1 MADTDKYKIVKSEF
15 VFTNEGRHLL
25 ISQEGGI
32 KFAILGYMFIQGLP
46 FISDDEEF
54 VVNKK
59 TFKGFSGYVHYIDSI
74 AKDKKLSIMDV
85 LQDKTLLKDN
95 ISFVLKN
102 VSYKIKSPNSVAP
115 INEEQYTE
123 ALENYSE
130 NLFGMYYVPTNEF
143 MLKKQEDGSTVP
155 YGLYR
160 FNFDRT
166 YLSCNITKDLA
177 FSHIALIGKQ
187 YAETDDATFNVNEV
201 QKASIVAFAQFDG
214 KVEKSTGIYD
224 GGVQILANQNKYV
237 SFQTQLRFTVRE
249 DKDEEDISPKQINE
263 GKWSFD
269 IPSAVS
275 GTAQKLYLINNG
287 LKTIRGGVAI
297 GYDKPVLDELQLDQ
311 DGSIAI
317 DKSIVAADCI
327 DADDAENQFNAA
339 ALFHGI
345 NKYPEDGGK
354 YIPQYLLT
362 TVKATSSLKEDIEAY
377 CAGMQLNGIGVSP
390 YSLLGKDASPESPTF
405 ILGHLPENDL
415 VAVDIFGRDN
425 FKNQYTKD
433 RYIFSFDNSATQP
446 NYGEPNVLFKS
457 HGNSF
462 IEGASMNNNM
472 YINSNRNRASYGVAN
487 NTLINSDENLL
498 TNGLHNAFILN
509 SKRNNLSAVDALTM
523 INGYANHISDAASD
537 NTLICA
543 YTNSAFGNAKQNI
556 LFNARDNALSGNTMQ
571 NMLIRANENVI
582 DQNCSENF
590 LVNTNQA
597 KVTWDSRYNVFNFA
611 NNISARAANRDLIDS
626 STYIWM
632 QATSN
637 NRVYNAFK
645 FSGYSAQNNVA
656 IGARFFGLYPNGST
670 QISGVERP
678 LASDN
683 QSNNNYIMNAS
694 YTTLFGCSD
703 NMIIDTYGLRS
714 NDSVLDPG
722 PVRVKGSSII
732 GSDGS
737 KLYNARE
744 VRLLNSIYSKVD
756 GHSDY
761 SDEELGLNGT
771 SWIISERNTGILDS
785 VLAGEYSGGS
795 GLSGTSFREGAE
807 SISTHGRPA
816 DMLRLRTQFIN
827 TYGSELNLSEYIPS
841 EHYTAGV
848 TYSPYQAFKNQ
859 NKSVMEDSIKP
870 QNSVILGGHHNKLIG
885 GENVTFIGA
894 EYSKAS
900 GKAHQVIMGK
910 YNRDC
915 AADLIYGC
923 GHFDGDSYIQ
933 NEKEYSVSE
942 LKTIE
947 TMKGT
952 IQNVRASSKLENALE
967 FYAHQGKM
975 ILRNCDDGYD
985 RNNGA
990 RSNAYGMSVTLDPT
1004 GIQFRD
1010 GNDKIIGEMYADDLK
1025 KDSETIIYV
1034 DFQDPVDDTT
1044 DGYFYVSDYD
1054 TSSDALKK
1062 YWASMTPKQR
1072 FDSLF
1077 NVGPTVLVRGTGK
1090 GTTEE
1095 HVFSHSTVG
1104 PGHKDPLFNNTKELT
1119 DISNA
1124 LYDNQNSRKIK
1135 IIFSDFGIF
1144 KYNNHNNNNTVA
1156 CYVELYFKGYPY
1168 YTEPNKACRYMGKAP
1183 CELKIYYMTKSGRV
1197 QSAQDYMKILVANN
1211 EIYEQSTRR
1220 CTDVIQYNG
1229 DSESINHKVTQIKIS
1244 QNETVTFEAF
1254 ANDKYVNGFYVT
1266 SNAQGNPMG

>member
-1 MADTDKYKIVKSEF
+1 MADTDKYDIVKSQF
-15 VFTNEGRHLL
+15 KFTKEGRHLL

-32 KFAILGYMFIQGLP
+32 KFAILGYMFIQGLDASKDLET
-46 FISDDEEF
+46 IIGELEQKAGDDYSLME
-54 VVNKK
+54 
-59 TFKGFSGYVHYIDSI
+59 
-74 AKDKKLSIMDV
+74 V
-85 LQDKTLLKDN
+85 LQDKQKSGN
-95 ISFVLKN
+95 ITFIMKN
-102 VSYKIKSPNSVAP
+102 VSYKIAGKNTLEP
-115 INEEQYTE
+115 INKTQYE
-123 ALENYSE
+123 NALENYSE
-130 NLFGMYYVPTNEF
+130 NLFGIYYVPTNEF
-143 MLKKQEDGSTVP
+143 MLKKVKETDGTIKEVP

-166 YLSCNITKDLA
+166 YLSCKITQDLC

-201 QKASIVAFAQFDG
+201 QDASIVAFARFDG
-214 KVEKSTGIYD
+214 KIERDTGIYE
-224 GGVQILANQNKYV
+224 GGVELLADQNKYV

-249 DKDEEDISPKQINE
+249 EDEDISPEKIGDDWN
-263 GKWSFD
+263 FD

-405 ILGHLPENDL
+405 ILGHLPENDF

-433 RYIFSFDNSATQP
+433 RYLFSFDNSATQP

-462 IEGASMNNNM
+462 VEGASMNNNLFVG
-472 YINSNRNRASYGVAN
+472 SNRNRASYGIAN
-487 NTLINSDENLL
+487 NTLIDSDENLL

-509 SKRNNLSAVDALTM
+509 SHRNNLSAVDALTM
-523 INGYANHISDAASD
+523 INGYSNHIGDNASE

-611 NNISARAANRDLIDS
+611 NNISARAAYRDLMDS
-626 STYIWM
+626 STYVWM

-694 YTTLFGCSD
+694 YATLFGCSD

-714 NDSVLDPG
+714 NDSVVDPG

-744 VRLLNSIYSKVD
+744 VRLLNSIYTKVD

-771 SWIISERNTGILDS
+771 SWAISEHNTGILDS

-827 TYGSELNLSEYIPS
+827 TYGSELNLSEYVPS

-910 YNRDC
+910 YNRDV
-915 AADLIYGC
+915 AADLIFGC

-952 IQNVRASSKLENALE
+952 IQNVRASSKLDNALE

-990 RSNAYGMSVTLDPT
+990 RSNAYGMSVTIDPT
-1004 GIQFRD
+1004 GFQFRD
-1010 GNDKIIGEMYADDLK
+1010 GNDQIIGEMYAGDLK
-1025 KDSETIIYV
+1025 KDSSTIVYV
-1034 DFQDPVDDTT
+1034 KFQDPVSLTEP
-1044 DGYFYVSDYD
+1044 GYFYVNDWE
-1054 TSSDALKK
+1054 TSSEALNKR
-1062 YWASMTPKQR
+1062 WNNMTPKQR
-1072 FDSLF
+1072 FDDMFVTGSQKDTSETRYNKYMLPTNGSSWCTKKELEEVNEAFFSNQNSTKLKIIFDAFGKINTSDTEVYSEVYLYCKLYPGYTAAGKATRFMGKEPCELEFSLF
-1077 NVGPTVLVRGTGK
+1077 NLESTIPANVQGSRLFIRWNYTRMFDFGTLK
-1090 GTTEE
+1090 VNDYEPHFE
-1095 HVFSHSTVG
+1095 
-1104 PGHKDPLFNNTKELT
+1104 NTMYGNMCFL
-1119 DISNA
+1119 SN
-1124 LYDNQNSRKIK
+1124 YVEPNEFVKIK
-1135 IIFSDFGIF
+1135 SIATNKIIRSWIRQKD
-1144 KYNNHNNNNTVA
+1144 
-1156 CYVELYFKGYPY
+1156 
-1168 YTEPNKACRYMGKAP
+1168 
-1183 CELKIYYMTKSGRV
+1183 
-1197 QSAQDYMKILVANN
+1197 
-1211 EIYEQSTRR
+1211 
-1220 CTDVIQYNG
+1220 
-1229 DSESINHKVTQIKIS
+1229 
-1244 QNETVTFEAF
+1244 
-1254 ANDKYVNGFYVT
+1254 ND
-1266 SNAQGNPMG
+1266 

>member
-1 MADTDKYKIVKSEF
+1 MADTDKYKIVKSKF

-32 KFAILGYMFIQGLP
+32 KFAILGYMFVQGMP
-46 FISDDEEF
+46 ASDDFGEY
-54 VVNKK
+54 VKK
-59 TFKGFSGYVHYIDSI
+59 IDKI
-74 AKDKKLSIMDV
+74 AKEKKMSIMDV
-85 LQDKTLLKDN
+85 LQDKTLLEEN

-102 VSYKIKSPNSVAP
+102 VSYKIQTPNSVKP
-115 INEEQYTE
+115 INSDQYEE

-143 MLKKQEDGSTVP
+143 MLKKTADGDTIP

-214 KVEKSTGIYD
+214 KVAEDTGIYD
-224 GGVQILANQNKYV
+224 GGVQILKDQNKYV

-249 DKDEEDISPKQINE
+249 EDQGEEDISPEQMKD
-263 GKWSFD
+263 GTWTFD

-405 ILGHLPENDL
+405 ILGHLPENDF

-433 RYIFSFDNSATQP
+433 RYLFSFDNSATQP
-446 NYGEPNVLFKS
+446 GYGEPNVLFKS

-462 IEGASMNNNM
+462 VEGASMNNNVF
-472 YINSNRNRASYGVAN
+472 IDSNRNRASYGIAN
-487 NTLINSDENLL
+487 NTLISSDENQL

-523 INGYANHISDAASD
+523 INGFSNHIGDNASD

-597 KVTWDSRYNVFNFA
+597 KVTWDSRYNVMNFA
-611 NNISARAANRDLIDS
+611 NNISARAAYRDLMDS
-626 STYIWM
+626 STYVWM

-694 YTTLFGCSD
+694 YATLFGCS
-703 NMIIDTYGLRS
+703 
-714 NDSVLDPG
+714 V
-722 PVRVKGSSII
+722 
-732 GSDGS
+732 
-737 KLYNARE
+737 E
-744 VRLLNSIYSKVD
+744 
-756 GHSDY
+756 
-761 SDEELGLNGT
+761 
-771 SWIISERNTGILDS
+771 W
-785 VLAGEYSGGS
+785 
-795 GLSGTSFREGAE
+795 
-807 SISTHGRPA
+807 
-816 DMLRLRTQFIN
+816 
-827 TYGSELNLSEYIPS
+827 
-841 EHYTAGV
+841 
-848 TYSPYQAFKNQ
+848 
-859 NKSVMEDSIKP
+859 
-870 QNSVILGGHHNKLIG
+870 
-885 GENVTFIGA
+885 
-894 EYSKAS
+894 
-900 GKAHQVIMGK
+900 
-910 YNRDC
+910 
-915 AADLIYGC
+915 
-923 GHFDGDSYIQ
+923 
-933 NEKEYSVSE
+933 
-942 LKTIE
+942 
-947 TMKGT
+947 
-952 IQNVRASSKLENALE
+952 
-967 FYAHQGKM
+967 
-975 ILRNCDDGYD
+975 
-985 RNNGA
+985 
-990 RSNAYGMSVTLDPT
+990 
-1004 GIQFRD
+1004 
-1010 GNDKIIGEMYADDLK
+1010 
-1025 KDSETIIYV
+1025 
-1034 DFQDPVDDTT
+1034 
-1044 DGYFYVSDYD
+1044 
-1054 TSSDALKK
+1054 
-1062 YWASMTPKQR
+1062 
-1072 FDSLF
+1072 LF
-1077 NVGPTVLVRGTGK
+1077 
-1090 GTTEE
+1090 
-1095 HVFSHSTVG
+1095 
-1104 PGHKDPLFNNTKELT
+1104 
-1119 DISNA
+1119 
-1124 LYDNQNSRKIK
+1124 
-1135 IIFSDFGIF
+1135 
-1144 KYNNHNNNNTVA
+1144 
-1156 CYVELYFKGYPY
+1156 
-1168 YTEPNKACRYMGKAP
+1168 
-1183 CELKIYYMTKSGRV
+1183 LKI
-1197 QSAQDYMKILVANN
+1197 
-1211 EIYEQSTRR
+1211 
-1220 CTDVIQYNG
+1220 
-1229 DSESINHKVTQIKIS
+1229 
-1244 QNETVTFEAF
+1244 
-1254 ANDKYVNGFYVT
+1254 
-1266 SNAQGNPMG
+1266 

>member
-1 MADTDKYKIVKSEF
+1 MADTDKYDIVKSQF
-15 VFTNEGRHLL
+15 KFTKEGRHLL

-32 KFAILGYMFIQGLP
+32 KFAILGYMFVQGLDA
-46 FISDDEEF
+46 SKDLDDIIKSLEDAAGDDMSLME
-54 VVNKK
+54 
-59 TFKGFSGYVHYIDSI
+59 
-74 AKDKKLSIMDV
+74 V
-85 LQDKTLLKDN
+85 LQDKQKSGN
-95 ISFVLKN
+95 ITFIMKN
-102 VSYKIKSPNSVAP
+102 VSYKIAGKNTLEP
-115 INEEQYTE
+115 INKTQYAD

-130 NLFGMYYVPTNEF
+130 NLFGIYYVPTNEF
-143 MLKKQEDGSTVP
+143 MLKKLEDGTEVP

-166 YLSCNITKDLA
+166 YLSCKITQDLC

-201 QKASIVAFAQFDG
+201 QDASIVAFARFDG
-214 KVEKSTGIYD
+214 KIERDSGIYE
-224 GGVQILANQNKYV
+224 GGVELLADQNKYV

-249 DKDEEDISPKQINE
+249 EGEDISPEKIGDEWN
-263 GKWSFD
+263 FD

-405 ILGHLPENDL
+405 ILGHLPENDF

-433 RYIFSFDNSATQP
+433 RYLFSFDNSATQP

-457 HGNSF
+457 HGNAF
-462 IEGASMNNNM
+462 VEGASMNNNM
-472 YINSNRNRASYGVAN
+472 FIDSNRNRASYGVAN
-487 NTLINSDENLL
+487 NTLISSDENLL

-523 INGYANHISDAASD
+523 INGFSNHIGDNASD

-556 LFNARDNALSGNTMQ
+556 LFNARDNSLSGNTMQ
-571 NMLIRANENVI
+571 NMLIRANENII

-597 KVTWDSRYNVFNFA
+597 NVTWDSRYNVFNFA
-611 NNISARAANRDLIDS
+611 NNISARAAYRDLMDS
-626 STYIWM
+626 STYVWM

-694 YTTLFGCSD
+694 YATLFGCSD
-703 NMIIDTYGLRS
+703 NMIIDTYGLRA
-714 NDSVLDPG
+714 NDSVVDPG

-744 VRLLNSIYSKVD
+744 VRLLNSIYTKVD

-771 SWIISERNTGILDS
+771 SWAISEHNTGILDS

-827 TYGSELNLSEYIPS
+827 TYGSELNLSEYVPS

-952 IQNVRASSKLENALE
+952 IQNVRASSKLDNALE

-990 RSNAYGMSVTLDPT
+990 RSNSYGMSVTLDPT

-1010 GNDKIIGEMYADDLK
+1010 GNDQIIGEMYANDLK
-1025 KDSETIIYV
+1025 KDSTTIIYV
-1034 DFQDPVDDTT
+1034 NYQSPTANE
-1044 DGYFYVSDYD
+1044 DGYFYIQDWE
-1054 TSSDALKK
+1054 TSSEDLNKRWNNMNAKDRFLDLFTIGPQKKWMGSNDKETEVRYFNTWSGNPQAPDADKM
-1062 YWASMTPKQR
+1062 YT
-1072 FDSLF
+1072 
-1077 NVGPTVLVRGTGK
+1077 NI
-1090 GTTEE
+1090 
-1095 HVFSHSTVG
+1095 
-1104 PGHKDPLFNNTKELT
+1104 KEIE

-1124 LYDNQNSRKIK
+1124 LYNNQNSKHVK
-1135 IIFSDFGIF
+1135 IIFTPFNKLDHSHSAS
-1144 KYNNHNNNNTVA
+1144 NLS
-1156 CYVELYFKGYPY
+1156 VELYLKAYPY
-1168 YTEPNKACRYMGKAP
+1168 FSKAGNACRYMGKDVCSVEFFTGGSVGNRTTVP
-1183 CELKIYYMTKSGRV
+1183 DNSITIYASNYNLF
-1197 QSAQDYMKILVANN
+1197 DDNL
-1211 EIYEQSTRR
+1211 R
-1220 CTDVIQYNG
+1220 CTSVVEVRSTAGGWDQYLTTATLYKN
-1229 DSESINHKVTQIKIS
+1229 SHLTLNSISTNK
-1244 QNETVTFEAF
+1244 F
-1254 ANDKYVNGFYVT
+1254 VNGLIIGSIHSEAYVPR
-1266 SNAQGNPMG
+1266 S

>member
-1 MADTDKYKIVKSEF
+1 MADTDKYDIVKSQF
-15 VFTNEGRHLL
+15 KFTKEGRHLL

-32 KFAILGYMFIQGLP
+32 KFAILGYMFIQGLDASEDLESI
-46 FISDDEEF
+46 ISKLEEKAGDDYSLME
-54 VVNKK
+54 
-59 TFKGFSGYVHYIDSI
+59 
-74 AKDKKLSIMDV
+74 V
-85 LQDKTLLKDN
+85 LQDKQKAGN
-95 ISFVLKN
+95 ITFIMKN
-102 VSYKIKSPNSVAP
+102 VSYKIAGKNTLEP
-115 INEEQYTE
+115 INKTQYE
-123 ALENYSE
+123 NALENYSE
-130 NLFGMYYVPTNEF
+130 NLFGIYYVPTNEF
-143 MLKKQEDGSTVP
+143 MLKKVKETDGTIKEVP

-166 YLSCNITKDLA
+166 YLSCKITQDLC

-201 QKASIVAFAQFDG
+201 QDASIVAFARFDG
-214 KVEKSTGIYD
+214 KIERDTGIYD
-224 GGVQILANQNKYV
+224 GGVELLADQNKYV

-249 DKDEEDISPKQINE
+249 EDEDISPEKIGDDWN
-263 GKWSFD
+263 FD

-405 ILGHLPENDL
+405 ILGHLPENDF

-433 RYIFSFDNSATQP
+433 RYLFSFDNSATQP
-446 NYGEPNVLFKS
+446 GYGEPNVLFKS

-462 IEGASMNNNM
+462 VEGASMNNNVF
-472 YINSNRNRASYGVAN
+472 IDSNRNRASYGIAN

-523 INGYANHISDAASD
+523 INGFSNHIGDNASD

-590 LVNTNQA
+590 LVNTHQA
-597 KVTWDSRYNVFNFA
+597 KVTWDSRYNVMNFA
-611 NNISARAANRDLIDS
+611 SNISARAAYRDLMDS
-626 STYIWM
+626 STYVWM

-694 YTTLFGCSD
+694 YATLFGCSD

-714 NDSVLDPG
+714 NDSVVDPG
-722 PVRVKGSSII
+722 PVRVKGSSIV

-744 VRLLNSIYSKVD
+744 VRLLNSIYTKVD

-771 SWIISERNTGILDS
+771 SWAISEHNTGILDS

-816 DMLRLRTQFIN
+816 DMLKLRTQFIN
-827 TYGSELNLSEYIPS
+827 TYGSELNLSEYVPS

-910 YNRDC
+910 YNRDV
-915 AADLIYGC
+915 AADLIFGC

-952 IQNVRASSKLENALE
+952 IQNVRAASKLDNALE

-990 RSNAYGMSVTLDPT
+990 RSNAYGMSLTMDPT
-1004 GIQFRD
+1004 GFQFRD
-1010 GNDKIIGEMYADDLK
+1010 SNDKIIGELYADDLK
-1025 KDSETIIYV
+1025 KDSSTIVYV
-1034 DFQDPVDDTT
+1034 KFQAPVSLTEP
-1044 DGYFYVSDYD
+1044 GYFYISDWET
-1054 TSSDALKK
+1054 TSENLNKR
-1062 YWASMTPKQR
+1062 WNNMTPKQR
-1072 FDSLF
+1072 FDDIFVTGTQKNTSDKYNMYIL
-1077 NVGPTVLVRGTGK
+1077 PTNGSSWCTKKQL
-1090 GTTEE
+1090 EE
-1095 HVFSHSTVG
+1095 VNEAFYS
-1104 PGHKDPLFNNTKELT
+1104 
-1119 DISNA
+1119 
-1124 LYDNQNSRKIK
+1124 NQNSTKVK
-1135 IIFSDFGIF
+1135 IIFDAFGKINVSDTET
-1144 KYNNHNNNNTVA
+1144 YSEV
-1156 CYVELYFKGYPY
+1156 YLYCKLYPGY
-1168 YTEPNKACRYMGKAP
+1168 TAAGKATRYMGKEP
-1183 CELKIYYMTKSGRV
+1183 CELEFSLYSENGTIPQAVQGSRLFIRWNYTNMFDFGTLKVNDYEPHFETGMYSNLCFLSNYVEPNEFVKIKSI
-1197 QSAQDYMKILVANN
+1197 ATNKI
-1211 EIYEQSTRR
+1211 IRPWIRQK
-1220 CTDVIQYNG
+1220 D
-1229 DSESINHKVTQIKIS
+1229 D
-1244 QNETVTFEAF
+1244 
-1254 ANDKYVNGFYVT
+1254 D
-1266 SNAQGNPMG
+1266 

>member
-1 MADTDKYKIVKSEF
+1 MADTDKYDIVKSQF
-15 VFTNEGRHLL
+15 KFTKEGRHLL

-32 KFAILGYMFIQGLP
+32 KFAILGYMFVQGLDASEDLEK
-46 FISDDEEF
+46 IIYDLEQKAGDDYSLME
-54 VVNKK
+54 
-59 TFKGFSGYVHYIDSI
+59 
-74 AKDKKLSIMDV
+74 V
-85 LQDKTLLKDN
+85 LQDKQKSGN
-95 ISFVLKN
+95 ITFIMKN
-102 VSYKIKSPNSVAP
+102 VSYKIAGKNTLEP
-115 INEEQYTE
+115 INKTQYE
-123 ALENYSE
+123 DALENYSE
-130 NLFGMYYVPTNEF
+130 NLFGIYYVPTNEF
-143 MLKKQEDGSTVP
+143 MLKKVKETDGTIKEVP

-166 YLSCNITKDLA
+166 YLSCKITQDLC

-201 QKASIVAFAQFDG
+201 QDASIVAFARFDG
-214 KVEKSTGIYD
+214 QIERDTGIYE
-224 GGVQILANQNKYV
+224 GGVELLADQNKYV

-249 DKDEEDISPKQINE
+249 DDEDISPEKINDE
-263 GKWSFD
+263 WNFD

-405 ILGHLPENDL
+405 ILGHLPENDF

-433 RYIFSFDNSATQP
+433 RFLFSFDNSATQP

-462 IEGASMNNNM
+462 VEGASMNNNLFVG
-472 YINSNRNRASYGVAN
+472 SNRNRASYGIAN
-487 NTLINSDENLL
+487 NTLIDSDENLL

-509 SKRNNLSAVDALTM
+509 SHRNNLSAVDALTM
-523 INGYANHISDAASD
+523 INGYSNHIGDNASE

-571 NMLIRANENVI
+571 NMLIRANENII

-597 KVTWDSRYNVFNFA
+597 NVTWDSRYNVMNFA
-611 NNISARAANRDLIDS
+611 NNISARAAYRDLMDS
-626 STYIWM
+626 STYVWM

-637 NRVYNAFK
+637 NRLYNAFK

-694 YTTLFGCSD
+694 YATLFGCSD
-703 NMIIDTYGLRS
+703 NMIIDTYGLRA
-714 NDSVLDPG
+714 NDSVVDPG
-722 PVRVKGSSII
+722 PVRVKGSSIV

-737 KLYNARE
+737 KLFNARE

-761 SDEELGLNGT
+761 SDAELGLNGT
-771 SWIISERNTGILDS
+771 SWAISEHNTGILDS

-816 DMLRLRTQFIN
+816 DMLKLRTQFIN

-910 YNRDC
+910 YNRDV
-915 AADLIYGC
+915 AADLIFGC

-952 IQNVRASSKLENALE
+952 IQNVRAASKLDNALE

-990 RSNAYGMSVTLDPT
+990 RSNAYGMSVTIDPT
-1004 GIQFRD
+1004 GFQFRD
-1010 GNDKIIGEMYADDLK
+1010 GNDQIIGEMYADDLK
-1025 KDSETIIYV
+1025 KESETIIYV
-1034 DFQDPVDDTT
+1034 DFQDPVNAAT

-1054 TSSDALKK
+1054 TSSEALKK
-1062 YWASMTPKQR
+1062 YWNSMTPKQR

-1077 NVGPTVLVRGTGK
+1077 NVGPTVAVTGS
-1090 GTTEE
+1090 GAGATEE
-1095 HVFSHSTVG
+1095 HRFDHSTVQY
-1104 PGHKDPLFNNTKELT
+1104 GHRDPLFSNTQELT

-1135 IIFSDFGIF
+1135 VIFGDFGKF
-1144 KYNNHNNNNTVA
+1144 KYNNTVAA

-1168 YTEPNKACRYMGKAP
+1168 YTAPNKACRYMGKAP
-1183 CELKIYYMTKSGRV
+1183 CELKIYYMTKSGRA
-1197 QSAQDYMKILVANN
+1197 QSAQDYIKILVANN

-1229 DSESINHKVTQIKIS
+1229 DSESRNRQVTQINIS
-1244 QNETVTFEAF
+1244 QNETVIFEAF

-1266 SNAQGNPMG
+1266 SNAQGNPMD

>member
-1 MADTDKYKIVKSEF
+1 MADTDKYKIVKSKF

-32 KFAILGYMFIQGLP
+32 KFAILGYMFVQGMP
-46 FISDDEEF
+46 ASDDFGEY
-54 VVNKK
+54 VKK
-59 TFKGFSGYVHYIDSI
+59 IDKI
-74 AKDKKLSIMDV
+74 AKEKKMSIMDV
-85 LQDKTLLKDN
+85 LQDKTLLEEN

-102 VSYKIKSPNSVAP
+102 VSYKIQTPNSVKP
-115 INEEQYTE
+115 INSDQYEE

-143 MLKKQEDGSTVP
+143 MLKKTADGDTIP

-214 KVEKSTGIYD
+214 KVAEDTGIYD
-224 GGVQILANQNKYV
+224 GGVQILKDQNKYV

-249 DKDEEDISPKQINE
+249 EDQGEEDISPEQMKD
-263 GKWSFD
+263 GTWTFD

-405 ILGHLPENDL
+405 ILGHLPENDF

-433 RYIFSFDNSATQP
+433 RYLFSFDNSATQP
-446 NYGEPNVLFKS
+446 GYGEPNVLFKS

-462 IEGASMNNNM
+462 VEGASMNNNVF
-472 YINSNRNRASYGVAN
+472 IDSNRNRASYGIAN
-487 NTLINSDENLL
+487 NTLISSDENQL

-523 INGYANHISDAASD
+523 INGFSNHIGDNASD

-597 KVTWDSRYNVFNFA
+597 KVTWDSRYNVMNFA
-611 NNISARAANRDLIDS
+611 NNISARAAYRDLMDS
-626 STYIWM
+626 STYVWM

-694 YTTLFGCSD
+694 YATLFGCSD
-703 NMIIDTYGLRS
+703 NMIIDTYGLRA
-714 NDSVLDPG
+714 NDSVVDPG

-761 SDEELGLNGT
+761 SDEALGLNGT
-771 SWIISERNTGILDS
+771 SWAISEHNTGILDS

-827 TYGSELNLSEYIPS
+827 TYGSELNLSEYVPS

-910 YNRDC
+910 YNRDV
-915 AADLIYGC
+915 AADLIFGC

-933 NEKEYSVSE
+933 NEKEYSVAE

-952 IQNVRASSKLENALE
+952 IQNVRASSKLDNALE

-990 RSNAYGMSVTLDPT
+990 RSNAYGMSVTIDPT
-1004 GIQFRD
+1004 GLQFRD
-1010 GNDKIIGEMYADDLK
+1010 ANDKIIGEMYAGDLNK
-1025 KDSETIIYV
+1025 QSQTIIYV
-1034 DFQDPVDDTT
+1034 SYQKPIDANT
-1044 DGYFYVSDYD
+1044 DGYFYISDYE
-1054 TSSDALKK
+1054 TSSDALNKRWNSK
-1062 YWASMTPKQR
+1062 NAKER
-1072 FDSLF
+1072 FEDIF
-1077 NVGPTVLVRGTGK
+1077 TMGPTTNYNATDNIE
-1090 GTTEE
+1090 TTYFYAGQGSAYSFLQTDDDWK
-1095 HVFSHSTVG
+1095 HF
-1104 PGHKDPLFNNTKELT
+1104 KEV
-1119 DISNA
+1119 NEA
-1124 LYDNQNSRKIK
+1124 FFGNQNSKNIQ
-1135 IIFSDFGIF
+1135 IIFDNYSTIKATSGSTSTGVKIQLFCWLVPF
-1144 KYNNHNNNNTVA
+1144 
-1156 CYVELYFKGYPY
+1156 F
-1168 YTEPNKACRYMGKAP
+1168 TESGKATRYMGLGENKLRIITSFTGYKGP
-1183 CELKIYYMTKSGRV
+1183 GSQMNYLSIYYAYKGLWQNM
-1197 QSAQDYMKILVANN
+1197 I
-1211 EIYEQSTRR
+1211 
-1220 CTDVIQYNG
+1220 CTHVSPGFTNVGYPG
-1229 DSESINHKVTQIKIS
+1229 
-1244 QNETVTFEAF
+1244 
-1254 ANDKYVNGFYVT
+1254 ANDGAHLTTMKEGTLMELVNYST
-1266 SNAQGNPMG
+1266 NKKIIPWTTLTETEN

>member
-1 MADTDKYKIVKSEF
+1 MADTDKYDIVKSDF
-15 VFTNEGRHLL
+15 RFTSEGKHLL

-32 KFAILGYMFIQGLP
+32 KFAILGYMFIQGITDFDLKNWLKG
-46 FISDDEEF
+46 IQEDAKA
-54 VVNKK
+54 KK
-59 TFKGFSGYVHYIDSI
+59 VS
-74 AKDKKLSIMDV
+74 LMDA
-85 LQDKTLLKDN
+85 LRDKTNGDYRF
-95 ISFVLKN
+95 IMKN
-102 VSYKIKSPNSVAP
+102 VSYKITGTNHLEPVDTK
-115 INEEQYTE
+115 QYEE

-143 MLKKQEDGSTVP
+143 MLKKTETGEEVP

-166 YLSCNITKDLA
+166 YLSCKITQDLC
-177 FSHIALIGKQ
+177 FSHILLIGKQ

-201 QKASIVAFAQFDG
+201 QEASVVAVAQFDG
-214 KVEKSTGIYD
+214 KVEKGTGIYKD
-224 GGVQILANQNKYV
+224 GVQILADQNKYV

-249 DKDEEDISPKQINE
+249 DDADEEDISPEQLDDGTWK
-263 GKWSFD
+263 FD

-405 ILGHLPENDL
+405 ILGHLPENDY

-425 FKNQYTKD
+425 FKNQYSKD
-433 RYIFSFDNSATQP
+433 RYLFSFDNSATQP

-457 HGNSF
+457 HGNAF
-462 IEGASMNNNM
+462 IEGASMNNNLLVG
-472 YINSNRNRASYGVAN
+472 SNRNRVSYGAKD
-487 NTLINSDENLL
+487 NTLIDSDENLL

-509 SKRNNLSAVDALTM
+509 SHKNNLSAVDALTM
-523 INGYANHISDAASD
+523 INGYANHIGDAASN
-537 NTLICA
+537 NTFICA
-543 YTNSAFGNAKQNI
+543 QTNSAFGNAKQNI

-571 NMLIRANENVI
+571 NMLIRANENII

-597 KVTWDSRYNVFNFA
+597 NVTWDSRYNVLNFA

-626 STYIWM
+626 TNYAWM

-656 IGARFFGLYPNGST
+656 IGARFFGLYPNGAT

-694 YTTLFGCSD
+694 YATLFGCSD
-703 NMIIDTYGLRS
+703 NMIIDTYGLRC
-714 NDSVLDPG
+714 NDSVVDPG

-761 SDEELGLNGT
+761 SDEDLGLNGT
-771 SWIISERNTGILDS
+771 SWAISEHNTGILDS

-816 DMLRLRTQFIN
+816 DMLKLRTQFIN

-910 YNRDC
+910 YNRDV
-915 AADLIYGC
+915 AADLIFGC

-933 NEKEYSVSE
+933 NEKEYSVAE

-952 IQNVRASSKLENALE
+952 IQNVRASSKLDNALE

-990 RSNAYGMSVTLDPT
+990 RSNAYGMSLSIDPT
-1004 GIQFRD
+1004 GFIFRNA
-1010 GNDKIIGEMYADDLK
+1010 NDEIIGEMYADDLK
-1025 KDSETIIYV
+1025 KESETTVYIG
-1034 DFQDPVDDTT
+1034 FQNRTTT
-1044 DGYFYVSDYD
+1044 DPGYFYVSDYE
-1054 TSSDALKK
+1054 TSSEKLKK
-1062 YWASMTPKQR
+1062 RWANLDAKKRFEDIFVVGTEYMTYSTGGQDFYRHKNNVDLCTTNDLKEVNEAF
-1072 FDSLF
+1072 FDQ
-1077 NVGPTVLVRGTGK
+1077 
-1090 GTTEE
+1090 
-1095 HVFSHSTVG
+1095 
-1104 PGHKDPLFNNTKELT
+1104 
-1119 DISNA
+1119 
-1124 LYDNQNSRKIK
+1124 QNSQ
-1135 IIFSDFGIF
+1135 IINLIFAEEIGNINPTSSNYFAGIHLF
-1144 KYNNHNNNNTVA
+1144 LK
-1156 CYVELYFKGYPY
+1156 LYPF
-1168 YTEPNKACRYMGKAP
+1168 YTAPNKAARFMGKNP
-1183 CELKIYYMTKSGRV
+1183 CQLNIFMSGNSTAKKNTTSDLYISFDLKNIVSLSNMMITSKSIQWL
-1197 QSAQDYMKILVANN
+1197 QSGHDSPEASFDFRKIESNLTYKFTS
-1211 EIYEQSTRR
+1211 IST
-1220 CTDVIQYNG
+1220 N
-1229 DSESINHKVTQIKIS
+1229 
-1244 QNETVTFEAF
+1244 
-1254 ANDKYVNGFYVT
+1254 KYIRSWIPEN
-1266 SNAQGNPMG
+1266 SMGPYRPNSY

>member
-1 MADTDKYKIVKSEF
+1 MADTDKYDIVKSQF
-15 VFTNEGRHLL
+15 KFTKEGRHLL

-32 KFAILGYMFIQGLP
+32 KFAILGYMFIQGLDASKDLED
-46 FISDDEEF
+46 IIGELEQKAGDDYSLME
-54 VVNKK
+54 
-59 TFKGFSGYVHYIDSI
+59 
-74 AKDKKLSIMDV
+74 V
-85 LQDKTLLKDN
+85 LQDKQKAGN
-95 ISFVLKN
+95 ITFIMKN
-102 VSYKIKSPNSVAP
+102 VSYKIAGKNTLEP
-115 INEEQYTE
+115 INKTQYE
-123 ALENYSE
+123 NALENYSE
-130 NLFGMYYVPTNEF
+130 NLFGIYYVPTNEF
-143 MLKKQEDGSTVP
+143 MLKKIKETDGTIKEVP

-166 YLSCNITKDLA
+166 YLSCKITQDLC

-201 QKASIVAFAQFDG
+201 QDASIVAFARFDG
-214 KVEKSTGIYD
+214 QIERDTGIYE
-224 GGVQILANQNKYV
+224 GGVELLADQNKYV

-249 DKDEEDISPKQINE
+249 EDEDISPEKIGDDWN
-263 GKWSFD
+263 FD

-405 ILGHLPENDL
+405 ILGHLPENDF

-425 FKNQYTKD
+425 FKNQYSKD
-433 RYIFSFDNSATQP
+433 RYLFSFDNSATQP
-446 NYGEPNVLFKS
+446 GYGEPNVLFKS

-462 IEGASMNNNM
+462 VEGASMNNNLFVG
-472 YINSNRNRASYGVAN
+472 SNRNRASYGIAN
-487 NTLINSDENLL
+487 NTLIDSDENLL

-523 INGYANHISDAASD
+523 INGYSNHIGDNASD

-611 NNISARAANRDLIDS
+611 NNISARAAYRDLMDS
-626 STYIWM
+626 STYVWM

-694 YTTLFGCSD
+694 YATLFGCSD

-714 NDSVLDPG
+714 NDSVVDPG

-771 SWIISERNTGILDS
+771 SWAISEHNTGILDS

-827 TYGSELNLSEYIPS
+827 TYGSELNLSEYVPS

-910 YNRDC
+910 YNRDV
-915 AADLIYGC
+915 AADLIFGC

-933 NEKEYSVSE
+933 NEKEYSVAE

-990 RSNAYGMSVTLDPT
+990 RSNAYGMSLTMDPT
-1004 GIQFRD
+1004 GFQFRD
-1010 GNDKIIGEMYADDLK
+1010 SNDKIIGELYADDLK
-1025 KDSETIIYV
+1025 KESETIIYV
-1034 DFQDPVDDTT
+1034 DFQDPVDAST

-1054 TSSDALKK
+1054 TSSEALKK
-1062 YWASMTPKQR
+1062 YWNSMTPKQR

-1077 NVGPTVLVRGTGK
+1077 NVGPTVTVTGTGVGTVEK
-1090 GTTEE
+1090 HTFEHGTTT
-1095 HVFSHSTVG
+1095 HSHR
-1104 PGHKDPLFNNTKELT
+1104 DPLFSSTKELT

-1124 LYDNQNSRKIK
+1124 LYDNQNSKKIK
-1135 IIFSDFGIF
+1135 IIFGDFGKF
-1144 KYNNHNNNNTVA
+1144 KYNNTAA

-1183 CELKIYYMTKSGRV
+1183 CELKIYYMTKTGRTYG
-1197 QSAQDYMKILVANN
+1197 AQDYMKILVANN

-1229 DSESINHKVTQIKIS
+1229 TSERINLQVTQINIS

-1266 SNAQGNPMG
+1266 SNAQGNPLE

>member
-32 KFAILGYMFIQGLP
+32 KFAILGYMFVQGLP

-85 LQDKTLLKDN
+85 LQDKTLLQDN

-377 CAGMQLNGIGVSP
+377 CGGMQLNGIGVSP

-425 FKNQYTKD
+425 FKNQYSKD
-433 RYIFSFDNSATQP
+433 RFLFSFDNSATQP

-472 YINSNRNRASYGVAN
+472 FIDSNRNRASYGIAN

-523 INGYANHISDAASD
+523 INGYANHIGDNASD

-626 STYIWM
+626 TNYAWM

-694 YTTLFGCSD
+694 YATLFGCSD

-714 NDSVLDPG
+714 NDSVVDPG

-841 EHYTAGV
+841 EHYTASV

-947 TMKGT
+947 TMNGT

-1104 PGHKDPLFNNTKELT
+1104 HGHKDPLFNNTKELT

-1144 KYNNHNNNNTVA
+1144 KYNNHNNNTVA

-1254 ANDKYVNGFYVT
+1254 ANDKYVNGYYVT
-1266 SNAQGNPMG
+1266 SNAQGNPME

>member
-1 MADTDKYKIVKSEF
+1 MADTDKYDIVKSQF
-15 VFTNEGRHLL
+15 KFTKEGRHLL

-32 KFAILGYMFIQGLP
+32 KFAILGYMFIQGLDASKDLETI
-46 FISDDEEF
+46 ISELEQKAGDDYSLME
-54 VVNKK
+54 
-59 TFKGFSGYVHYIDSI
+59 
-74 AKDKKLSIMDV
+74 V
-85 LQDKTLLKDN
+85 LQDKQKSGN
-95 ISFVLKN
+95 ITFIMKN
-102 VSYKIKSPNSVAP
+102 VSYKIAGKNTLEP
-115 INEEQYTE
+115 INKTQYE
-123 ALENYSE
+123 NALENYSE
-130 NLFGMYYVPTNEF
+130 NLFGIYYVPTNEF
-143 MLKKQEDGSTVP
+143 MLKKVKETDGTIKEIP

-166 YLSCNITKDLA
+166 YLSCKITQDLC

-201 QKASIVAFAQFDG
+201 QDASIVAFARFDG
-214 KVEKSTGIYD
+214 QIERDTGIYE
-224 GGVQILANQNKYV
+224 GGVELLADQNKYV

-249 DKDEEDISPKQINE
+249 EDEDISPEKIGDDWN
-263 GKWSFD
+263 FD

-405 ILGHLPENDL
+405 ILGHLPENDF

-425 FKNQYTKD
+425 FKNQYSKD
-433 RYIFSFDNSATQP
+433 RYLFSFDNSATQP

-462 IEGASMNNNM
+462 VEGASMNNNM
-472 YINSNRNRASYGVAN
+472 FIDSNRNRASYGVAN
-487 NTLINSDENLL
+487 NTLINSDENQL

-523 INGYANHISDAASD
+523 INGFSNHIGDNASD

-597 KVTWDSRYNVFNFA
+597 KVTWDSRYNVMNFA
-611 NNISARAANRDLIDS
+611 NNISARAAYRDLMDS
-626 STYIWM
+626 STYVWM

-694 YTTLFGCSD
+694 YATLFGCSD

-714 NDSVLDPG
+714 NDSVVDPG

-744 VRLLNSIYSKVD
+744 VRLLNSIYTKVD

-771 SWIISERNTGILDS
+771 SWAISEHNTGILDS

-827 TYGSELNLSEYIPS
+827 TYGSELNLSEYVPS

-910 YNRDC
+910 YNRDV
-915 AADLIYGC
+915 AADLIFGC

-990 RSNAYGMSVTLDPT
+990 RSNAYGMSVTIDPT
-1004 GIQFRD
+1004 GLQFRD

-1034 DFQDPVDDTT
+1034 DFQDPVNAST

-1054 TSSDALKK
+1054 TSSEALKK

-1077 NVGPTVLVRGTGK
+1077 NVGPTVAVTGS
-1090 GTTEE
+1090 GAGAVEE
-1095 HVFSHSTVG
+1095 HNFEHSTASH
-1104 PGHKDPLFNNTKELT
+1104 GHRDPLFSNTKELT

-1135 IIFSDFGIF
+1135 VIFSEFGKF
-1144 KYNNHNNNNTVA
+1144 KYNNTVAA

-1183 CELKIYYMTKSGRV
+1183 CELKIYYMTKSGRAY
-1197 QSAQDYMKILVANN
+1197 SAQDSMKILVANN
-1211 EIYEQSTRR
+1211 QIYEQSTRR

-1229 DSESINHKVTQIKIS
+1229 DSESRNRQVTQIKIS

-1266 SNAQGNPMG
+1266 SNAQGNPMD

>member
-1 MADTDKYKIVKSEF
+1 MADTDKYDIVKSDF
-15 VFTNEGRHLL
+15 RFTKEGRHLL

-32 KFAILGYMFIQGLP
+32 KFAILGYMFIQGITDFDLQHWLKG
-46 FISDDEEF
+46 IQDDAKA
-54 VVNKK
+54 KK
-59 TFKGFSGYVHYIDSI
+59 VS
-74 AKDKKLSIMDV
+74 LMDA
-85 LQDKTLLKDN
+85 LRDKTNGDYRF
-95 ISFVLKN
+95 IMKN
-102 VSYKIKSPNSVAP
+102 VSYKITGTNHLEPVDTK
-115 INEEQYTE
+115 QYEE

-143 MLKKQEDGSTVP
+143 MLKKTETGEEVP

-166 YLSCNITKDLA
+166 YLSCKITQDLC
-177 FSHIALIGKQ
+177 FSHILLIGKQ

-201 QKASIVAFAQFDG
+201 QEASVVAVAQFDG
-214 KVEKSTGIYD
+214 KVEKGTGIFKD
-224 GGVQILANQNKYV
+224 GVQILADQNKYV

-249 DKDEEDISPKQINE
+249 DDANEEDISPEQLDDGTWK
-263 GKWSFD
+263 FD

-405 ILGHLPENDL
+405 ILGHLPENDF

-425 FKNQYTKD
+425 FKNQYSKD
-433 RYIFSFDNSATQP
+433 RFLFSFDNSATQP
-446 NYGEPNVLFKS
+446 GYGEPNVLFKS

-462 IEGASMNNNM
+462 VEGASMNNNLFVG
-472 YINSNRNRASYGVAN
+472 SNRNRASFGIAN
-487 NTLINSDENLL
+487 NTIIDSDENLL

-509 SKRNNLSAVDALTM
+509 SHRNNLSAVDALTM
-523 INGYANHISDAASD
+523 INGYSNHIGDAASN

-543 YTNSAFGNAKQNI
+543 YTNSAFGNAKNNI

-571 NMLIRANENVI
+571 NMLIRSHENII

-590 LVNTNQA
+590 LLNTNQSN
-597 KVTWDSRYNVFNFA
+597 VTWDSRYNVMNFA
-611 NNISARAANRDLIDS
+611 NNVSARAANRDLLDS
-626 STYIWM
+626 STYVWM
-632 QATSN
+632 QATSH

-694 YTTLFGCSD
+694 YATLFGCSD
-703 NMIIDTYGLRS
+703 NMIIDTYGLRA
-714 NDSVLDPG
+714 NDSVVDPG
-722 PVRVKGSSII
+722 PVRVKGSSIV

-744 VRLLNSIYSKVD
+744 VRLLNSIYTKVD

-761 SDEELGLNGT
+761 SDAELGLNGT
-771 SWIISERNTGILDS
+771 SWAISEHNTGILDS

-848 TYSPYQAFKNQ
+848 TFSPYQAFKNQ

-933 NEKEYSVSE
+933 NEKEYSVAE

-952 IQNVRASSKLENALE
+952 IQNVRAASKLDNALE

-990 RSNAYGMSVTLDPT
+990 RSNAYGMSLSIDPT
-1004 GIQFRD
+1004 GFIFRNA
-1010 GNDKIIGEMYADDLK
+1010 NDEIIGEMYADDLK
-1025 KDSETIIYV
+1025 KESETIIYV
-1034 DFQDPVDDTT
+1034 DFQQASDTLPI
-1044 DGYFYVSDYD
+1044 GYFYIQDWETSSEELNKRWNNMSAKERFEDLFFVDYD
-1054 TSSDALKK
+1054 HKLSYPGSSGAHYDFIV
-1062 YWASMTPKQR
+1062 QR
-1072 FDSLF
+1072 DTNL
-1077 NVGPTVLVRGTGK
+1077 VGPDKL
-1090 GTTEE
+1090 
-1095 HVFSHSTVG
+1095 
-1104 PGHKDPLFNNTKELT
+1104 KEVN
-1119 DISNA
+1119 DA
-1124 LYDNQNSRKIK
+1124 FFKNQNSQNIV
-1135 IIFSDFGIF
+1135 IIFSPYSKAVNENPSWTADF
-1144 KYNNHNNNNTVA
+1144 
-1156 CYVELYFKGYPY
+1156 ELYLKIYPY
-1168 YTEPNKACRYMGKAP
+1168 YTEKNKACRYMGKKP
-1183 CELKIYYMTKSGRV
+1183 VSLKIFYTGVSSPSRPPYLE
-1197 QSAQDYMKILVANN
+1197 ILYDKTNLYSSM
-1211 EIYEQSTRR
+1211 I
-1220 CTDVIQYNG
+1220 CTDKSLSWNTGTNYTHGTTG
-1229 DSESINHKVTQIKIS
+1229 DLGPGDIAQFNVVADTRHICPWTQL
-1244 QNETVTFEAF
+1244 
-1254 ANDKYVNGFYVT
+1254 
-1266 SNAQGNPMG
+1266 

>member
-1 MADTDKYKIVKSEF
+1 MADTDKYDIVESDFK
-15 VFTNEGRHLL
+15 FTNEGRHLL

-32 KFAILGYMFIQGLP
+32 KFAILGYMFVQGIDPSIDLKKWINDKQAEAKAKK
-46 FISDDEEF
+46 ISLME
-54 VVNKK
+54 
-59 TFKGFSGYVHYIDSI
+59 
-74 AKDKKLSIMDV
+74 L
-85 LQDKTLLKDN
+85 LQDKTLGGNLRF
-95 ISFVLKN
+95 IMKN
-102 VSYKIKSPNSVAP
+102 VSYRIAGKNTLEPVDSK
-115 INEEQYTE
+115 QYE
-123 ALENYSE
+123 DALENYSE
-130 NLFGMYYVPTNEF
+130 NLFGIYYVPTNEF
-143 MLKKQEDGSTVP
+143 MLKKVEDGKTIP

-166 YLSCNITKDLA
+166 YLSCKITDDLC

-201 QKASIVAFAQFDG
+201 QEASIVAFAKFDG

-224 GGVQILANQNKYV
+224 GGVQLLADQNKYV

-249 DKDEEDISPKQINE
+249 DEEDDEDITADMIKDKE
-263 GKWSFD
+263 WTFE

-405 ILGHLPENDL
+405 ILGHLPENDF

-425 FKNQYTKD
+425 FKNQYSKD
-433 RYIFSFDNSATQP
+433 RFLFSFDNSATQP
-446 NYGEPNVLFKS
+446 GYGEPNVLFKS

-462 IEGASMNNNM
+462 VEGASMNNNLFVG
-472 YINSNRNRASYGVAN
+472 SDRNRASYGIAN

-523 INGYANHISDAASD
+523 INGYANHIGDAASN
-537 NTLICA
+537 NTFICA
-543 YTNSAFGNAKQNI
+543 QTNSAFGNAKNNI

-571 NMLIRANENVI
+571 NMLIRANENII

-597 KVTWDSRYNVFNFA
+597 NVTWDSRYNVMNFA
-611 NNISARAANRDLIDS
+611 NNISARAAYRDLMDS
-626 STYIWM
+626 STYVWM

-656 IGARFFGLYPNGST
+656 IGARFFGLYPNGAT

-694 YTTLFGCSD
+694 YATLFGCSD
-703 NMIIDTYGLRS
+703 NMIIDTYGLRC
-714 NDSVLDPG
+714 NDSVVDPG

-737 KLYNARE
+737 KLFNARE

-761 SDEELGLNGT
+761 SDEDLGLNGT
-771 SWIISERNTGILDS
+771 SWAISEHNTGILDS

-933 NEKEYSVSE
+933 NEKEYSVAE

-947 TMKGT
+947 TLKGT
-952 IQNVRASSKLENALE
+952 IQNVRAASKLDNALE

-990 RSNAYGMSVTLDPT
+990 RSNAYGMSLSIDPT
-1004 GIQFRD
+1004 GFIFRNA
-1010 GNDKIIGEMYADDLK
+1010 NDEIIGEMYADDLK
-1025 KDSETIIYV
+1025 KESETVIYV
-1034 DFQDPVDDTT
+1034 EFQQASDTLPV
-1044 DGYFYVSDYD
+1044 GYFYIQDWE
-1054 TSSDALKK
+1054 TSSEELNKRWNNMSPKERFEDVFYVDYTDPIAHTGEHAYYDFLVQR
-1062 YWASMTPKQR
+1062 STP
-1072 FDSLF
+1072 L
-1077 NVGPTVLVRGTGK
+1077 VGPDKLKAVNDAFFK
-1090 GTTEE
+1090 
-1095 HVFSHSTVG
+1095 
-1104 PGHKDPLFNNTKELT
+1104 
-1119 DISNA
+1119 
-1124 LYDNQNSRKIK
+1124 NQNSQNITIVLPTHSKAVNANP
-1135 IIFSDFGIF
+1135 SWGADF
-1144 KYNNHNNNNTVA
+1144 
-1156 CYVELYFKGYPY
+1156 ELYLKLYPY
-1168 YTEPNKACRYMGKAP
+1168 YSEQGRACRYMGKKP
-1183 CELKIYYMTKSGRV
+1183 ISIKL
-1197 QSAQDYMKILVANN
+1197 
-1211 EIYEQSTRR
+1211 IYEGYAAPSRQSQFTIIFDKTNLYNTTSLT
-1220 CTDVIQYNG
+1220 CTDKSLNRP
-1229 DSESINHKVTQIKIS
+1229 
-1244 QNETVTFEAF
+1244 
-1254 ANDKYVNGFYVT
+1254 
-1266 SNAQGNPMG
+1266 NPMDTSHHQISNFQPGHIVQMNSIATNKHVLAWTEI

>member
-1 MADTDKYKIVKSEF
+1 MADTDKYDIVKSQF
-15 VFTNEGRHLL
+15 KFTKEGRHLL

-32 KFAILGYMFIQGLP
+32 KFAILGYMFVQGLDASKDLET
-46 FISDDEEF
+46 IIGELEQKAGDDYSLME
-54 VVNKK
+54 
-59 TFKGFSGYVHYIDSI
+59 
-74 AKDKKLSIMDV
+74 V
-85 LQDKTLLKDN
+85 LQDKQKSGN
-95 ISFVLKN
+95 ITFIMKN
-102 VSYKIKSPNSVAP
+102 VSYKIAGKNTLEP
-115 INEEQYTE
+115 INKTQYE
-123 ALENYSE
+123 DALENYSE
-130 NLFGMYYVPTNEF
+130 NLFGIYYVPTNEF
-143 MLKKQEDGSTVP
+143 MLKKVKETDGTIKEVP

-166 YLSCNITKDLA
+166 YLSCKITQGLC

-201 QKASIVAFAQFDG
+201 QDASIVAFARFDG
-214 KVEKSTGIYD
+214 QIERDTGIYE
-224 GGVQILANQNKYV
+224 GGVELLADQNKYV

-249 DKDEEDISPKQINE
+249 DDEDISPEKINDE
-263 GKWSFD
+263 WNFD

-405 ILGHLPENDL
+405 ILGHLPENDF

-425 FKNQYTKD
+425 FKNQYSKD
-433 RYIFSFDNSATQP
+433 RFLFSFDNSATQP

-462 IEGASMNNNM
+462 VEGASMNNNLFVG
-472 YINSNRNRASYGVAN
+472 SNRNRASYGIAN
-487 NTLINSDENLL
+487 NTLIDSDENLL

-509 SKRNNLSAVDALTM
+509 SHRNNLSAVDALTM
-523 INGYANHISDAASD
+523 INGYSNHIGDNASE

-571 NMLIRANENVI
+571 NMLIRANENII

-597 KVTWDSRYNVFNFA
+597 NVTWDSRYNVMNFA
-611 NNISARAANRDLIDS
+611 NNISARAAYRDLMDS
-626 STYIWM
+626 STYVWM

-694 YTTLFGCSD
+694 YATLFGCSD
-703 NMIIDTYGLRS
+703 NMIIDTYGLRA
-714 NDSVLDPG
+714 NDSVVDPG
-722 PVRVKGSSII
+722 PVRVKGSSIV

-737 KLYNARE
+737 KLFNARE
-744 VRLLNSIYSKVD
+744 VRLLNSIYTKVD

-761 SDEELGLNGT
+761 SDAELGLNGT
-771 SWIISERNTGILDS
+771 SWAISEHNTGILDS

-816 DMLRLRTQFIN
+816 DMLKLRTQFIN

-910 YNRDC
+910 YNRDV
-915 AADLIYGC
+915 AADLIFGC

-947 TMKGT
+947 TLKGT

-990 RSNAYGMSVTLDPT
+990 RSNAYGMSVTIDPT
-1004 GIQFRD
+1004 GFQFRD
-1010 GNDKIIGEMYADDLK
+1010 GNDQIIGEMYAGDLK
-1025 KDSETIIYV
+1025 KDSSTIVYV
-1034 DFQDPVDDTT
+1034 KFQDPISLTEP
-1044 DGYFYVSDYD
+1044 GYFYISDWE
-1054 TSSDALKK
+1054 TSSENLNKR
-1062 YWASMTPKQR
+1062 WNNMTPKQR
-1072 FDSLF
+1072 FDDIFVTGSQKDTSETRYNKYIL
-1077 NVGPTVLVRGTGK
+1077 PTDGSSWCTK
-1090 GTTEE
+1090 
-1095 HVFSHSTVG
+1095 
-1104 PGHKDPLFNNTKELT
+1104 KELEEVNEAFF
-1119 DISNA
+1119 S
-1124 LYDNQNSRKIK
+1124 NQNSTKLK
-1135 IIFSDFGIF
+1135 IIFDAFKKINTSDTEE
-1144 KYNNHNNNNTVA
+1144 YSEV
-1156 CYVELYFKGYPY
+1156 YLYCKLYPGY
-1168 YTEPNKACRYMGKAP
+1168 TAAGKATRFMGKEP
-1183 CELKIYYMTKSGRV
+1183 CELEFSLYSENGTIPQSV
-1197 QSAQDYMKILVANN
+1197 QGSRLFIRWNYTRIFDLGTLKVNDY
-1211 EIYEQSTRR
+1211 EPHYEQGMYSNLGFLSNY
-1220 CTDVIQYNG
+1220 VEPNEFVKIK
-1229 DSESINHKVTQIKIS
+1229 SIATNKIIRS
-1244 QNETVTFEAF
+1244 WIRQK
-1254 ANDKYVNGFYVT
+1254 DDD
-1266 SNAQGNPMG
+1266 

>member
-1 MADTDKYKIVKSEF
+1 MADTDKYDIVKSQF
-15 VFTNEGRHLL
+15 KFTKEGRHLL

-32 KFAILGYMFIQGLP
+32 KFAILGYMFVQGLDA
-46 FISDDEEF
+46 SKDLDDII
-54 VVNKK
+54 
-59 TFKGFSGYVHYIDSI
+59 KGLEDAAGDDMS
-74 AKDKKLSIMDV
+74 LMEV
-85 LQDKTLLKDN
+85 LQDKQKSGN
-95 ISFVLKN
+95 ITFIMKN
-102 VSYKIKSPNSVAP
+102 VSYKIAGKNTLEP
-115 INEEQYTE
+115 INKTQYAD

-130 NLFGMYYVPTNEF
+130 NLFGIYYVPTNEF
-143 MLKKQEDGSTVP
+143 MLKKQEDGTEVP

-166 YLSCNITKDLA
+166 YLSCKITQDLC

-201 QKASIVAFAQFDG
+201 QDASIVAFARFDG
-214 KVEKSTGIYD
+214 KIERDSGIYE
-224 GGVQILANQNKYV
+224 GGVELLADQNKYV

-249 DKDEEDISPKQINE
+249 DGEDISPEKIGDEWN
-263 GKWSFD
+263 FD

-405 ILGHLPENDL
+405 ILGHLPENDY

-433 RYIFSFDNSATQP
+433 RYLFSFDNSATQP

-462 IEGASMNNNM
+462 VEGASMNNNLFVG
-472 YINSNRNRASYGVAN
+472 SNRNRASYGIAN
-487 NTLINSDENLL
+487 NTLIDSDENLL

-509 SKRNNLSAVDALTM
+509 SHRNNLSAVDALTM
-523 INGYANHISDAASD
+523 INGYSNHIGDNASE

-571 NMLIRANENVI
+571 NMLIRANENII

-590 LVNTNQA
+590 LVNTHQA
-597 KVTWDSRYNVFNFA
+597 NVTWDSRYNVMNFA
-611 NNISARAANRDLIDS
+611 SNISARAAYRDLMDS
-626 STYIWM
+626 STYVWM

-637 NRVYNAFK
+637 NRLYNAFK

-694 YTTLFGCSD
+694 YATLFGCSD
-703 NMIIDTYGLRS
+703 NMIIDTYGLRA
-714 NDSVLDPG
+714 NDSVVDPG
-722 PVRVKGSSII
+722 PVRVKGSSIV

-737 KLYNARE
+737 KLFNARE

-761 SDEELGLNGT
+761 SDAELGLNGT
-771 SWIISERNTGILDS
+771 SWAISEHNTGILDS

-827 TYGSELNLSEYIPS
+827 TYGSELNLSEYVPS

-910 YNRDC
+910 YNRDV
-915 AADLIYGC
+915 AADLIFGC

-952 IQNVRASSKLENALE
+952 IQNVRASSKLDNALE

-990 RSNAYGMSVTLDPT
+990 RSNAYGMSVTIDPT
-1004 GIQFRD
+1004 GFQFRD
-1010 GNDKIIGEMYADDLK
+1010 GNDQIIGEMYADDLK

-1034 DFQDPVDDTT
+1034 NFQSATANE
-1044 DGYFYVSDYD
+1044 DGYFYIQDWESN
-1054 TSSDALKK
+1054 SEELNKR
-1062 YWASMTPKQR
+1062 WNNMTAKQR
-1072 FDSLF
+1072 FLDLF
-1077 NVGPTVLVRGTGK
+1077 SIGQQKTWKSSSEKETEVVYFRGWSGATGAPPPDNLY
-1090 GTTEE
+1090 
-1095 HVFSHSTVG
+1095 SNI
-1104 PGHKDPLFNNTKELT
+1104 KDIE

-1124 LYDNQNSRKIK
+1124 LYNNQNSKNVK
-1135 IIFSDFGIF
+1135 IIFTPFSKISHD
-1144 KYNNHNNNNTVA
+1144 HTA
-1156 CYVELYFKGYPY
+1156 TRLEVELYLKAYPY
-1168 YTEPNKACRYMGKAP
+1168 YSKAGNACRYMGKDI
-1183 CELKIYYMTKSGRV
+1183 CNL
-1197 QSAQDYMKILVANN
+1197 
-1211 EIYEQSTRR
+1211 EIYTMSSGGFTVVPDGQITILASNTHLFDSSTIR
-1220 CTDVIQYNG
+1220 CIDYIETR
-1229 DSESINHKVTQIKIS
+1229 ESTPPY
-1244 QNETVTFEAF
+1244 
-1254 ANDKYVNGFYVT
+1254 NDKHLTKVYLYKNSHCSLNAISTNKFVNGYTISSIYNVPQVAM
-1266 SNAQGNPMG
+1266 S

>member
-1 MADTDKYKIVKSEF
+1 MADTDKYDIVKSQF
-15 VFTNEGRHLL
+15 KFTKEGRHLL

-32 KFAILGYMFIQGLP
+32 KFAILGYMFIQGLDASKDLETI
-46 FISDDEEF
+46 ISELEQKAGDDYSLME
-54 VVNKK
+54 
-59 TFKGFSGYVHYIDSI
+59 
-74 AKDKKLSIMDV
+74 V
-85 LQDKTLLKDN
+85 LQDKQKSGN
-95 ISFVLKN
+95 ITFIMKN
-102 VSYKIKSPNSVAP
+102 VSYKIAGKNTLEP
-115 INEEQYTE
+115 INKTQYE
-123 ALENYSE
+123 NALENYSE
-130 NLFGMYYVPTNEF
+130 NLFGIYYVPTNEF
-143 MLKKQEDGSTVP
+143 MLKKVKETDGTIKEIP

-166 YLSCNITKDLA
+166 YLSCKITQDLC

-201 QKASIVAFAQFDG
+201 QDASIVAFARFDG
-214 KVEKSTGIYD
+214 QIERDTGIYE
-224 GGVQILANQNKYV
+224 GGVELLADQNKYV

-249 DKDEEDISPKQINE
+249 EDEDISPEKIGDDWN
-263 GKWSFD
+263 FD

-405 ILGHLPENDL
+405 ILGHLPENDF

-425 FKNQYTKD
+425 FKNQYSKD
-433 RYIFSFDNSATQP
+433 RYLFSFDNSATQP

-462 IEGASMNNNM
+462 VEGASMNNNM
-472 YINSNRNRASYGVAN
+472 FIDSNRNRASYGVAN
-487 NTLINSDENLL
+487 NTLINSDENQL

-523 INGYANHISDAASD
+523 INGFSNHIGDNASD

-597 KVTWDSRYNVFNFA
+597 KVTWDSRYNVMNFA
-611 NNISARAANRDLIDS
+611 NNISARAAYRDLMDS
-626 STYIWM
+626 STYVWM

-694 YTTLFGCSD
+694 YATLFGCSD

-714 NDSVLDPG
+714 NDSVVDPG

-744 VRLLNSIYSKVD
+744 VRLLNSIYTKVD

-771 SWIISERNTGILDS
+771 SWAISEHNTGILDS

-827 TYGSELNLSEYIPS
+827 TYGSELNLSEYVPS

-910 YNRDC
+910 YNRDV
-915 AADLIYGC
+915 AADLIFGC

-947 TMKGT
+947 TMNGT

-990 RSNAYGMSVTLDPT
+990 RSNAYGMSVTIDPT
-1004 GIQFRD
+1004 GLQFRD
-1010 GNDKIIGEMYADDLK
+1010 GNDKIIGELYADDLK
-1025 KDSETIIYV
+1025 KDSSTIVYV
-1034 DFQDPVDDTT
+1034 KFQNPVNATDP
-1044 DGYFYVSDYD
+1044 GYFYVNDWE
-1054 TSSDALKK
+1054 TSSETLNKRWNNITA
-1062 YWASMTPKQR
+1062 KQR
-1072 FDSLF
+1072 FDDIFVTGLVATSSTDYNKYILPTDGSKWCTKKDLEEVNEAFFSNQNSTKVKIIFDAFEKIKLSDSKDYSDIQLYCKLYPGYTAAGKATRYMGKEPCELEFSLF
-1077 NVGPTVLVRGTGK
+1077 NVYGTIPQSVQGSRLNIRWNYTYLFDL
-1090 GTTEE
+1090 GTLKVNDYEPHWE
-1095 HVFSHSTVG
+1095 QGMYSNLG
-1104 PGHKDPLFNNTKELT
+1104 FNSEYIEPNEYLKLKSIAT
-1119 DISNA
+1119 N
-1124 LYDNQNSRKIK
+1124 K
-1135 IIFSDFGIF
+1135 IIRSWIRPRD
-1144 KYNNHNNNNTVA
+1144 
-1156 CYVELYFKGYPY
+1156 
-1168 YTEPNKACRYMGKAP
+1168 
-1183 CELKIYYMTKSGRV
+1183 
-1197 QSAQDYMKILVANN
+1197 
-1211 EIYEQSTRR
+1211 
-1220 CTDVIQYNG
+1220 
-1229 DSESINHKVTQIKIS
+1229 
-1244 QNETVTFEAF
+1244 
-1254 ANDKYVNGFYVT
+1254 ND
-1266 SNAQGNPMG
+1266 

>member
-1 MADTDKYKIVKSEF
+1 MADTDKYKIVKSKF

-32 KFAILGYMFIQGLP
+32 KFAILGYMFVQGMP
-46 FISDDEEF
+46 ASDDFGEY
-54 VVNKK
+54 VKK
-59 TFKGFSGYVHYIDSI
+59 IDKI
-74 AKDKKLSIMDV
+74 AKEKKMSIMDV
-85 LQDKTLLKDN
+85 LQDKTLLEEN

-102 VSYKIKSPNSVAP
+102 VSYKIQTPNSVKP
-115 INEEQYTE
+115 INSDQYEE

-143 MLKKQEDGSTVP
+143 MLKKTADGDTIP

-214 KVEKSTGIYD
+214 KVAEDTGIYD
-224 GGVQILANQNKYV
+224 GGVQILKDQNKYV

-249 DKDEEDISPKQINE
+249 EDQGEEDISPEQMKD
-263 GKWSFD
+263 GTWTFD

-405 ILGHLPENDL
+405 ILGHLPENDF

-433 RYIFSFDNSATQP
+433 RYLFSFDNSATQP
-446 NYGEPNVLFKS
+446 GYGEPNVLFKS

-462 IEGASMNNNM
+462 VEGASMNNNVF
-472 YINSNRNRASYGVAN
+472 IDSNRNRASFGIAN
-487 NTLINSDENLL
+487 NTIIDSDENLL

-523 INGYANHISDAASD
+523 INGFSNHIGDNASD

-597 KVTWDSRYNVFNFA
+597 KVTWDSRYNVMNFA
-611 NNISARAANRDLIDS
+611 NNISARAAYRDLMDS
-626 STYIWM
+626 STYVWM

-694 YTTLFGCSD
+694 YATLFGCSD
-703 NMIIDTYGLRS
+703 NMIIDTYGLRA
-714 NDSVLDPG
+714 NDSVVDPG

-744 VRLLNSIYSKVD
+744 VRLLNSIYTKVD

-761 SDEELGLNGT
+761 SDEALGLNGT
-771 SWIISERNTGILDS
+771 SWAISEHNTGILDS

-816 DMLRLRTQFIN
+816 DMLKLRTQFIN
-827 TYGSELNLSEYIPS
+827 TYGSELNLSEYVPS

-947 TMKGT
+947 TLKGT
-952 IQNVRASSKLENALE
+952 IQNVRASSKLDNALE

-990 RSNAYGMSVTLDPT
+990 RSNAYGMSLTMDPT
-1004 GIQFRD
+1004 GFQFRD
-1010 GNDKIIGEMYADDLK
+1010 SNDKIIGELYADDLK
-1025 KDSETIIYV
+1025 KESETIIYV
-1034 DFQDPVDDTT
+1034 KFQEPVDANT
-1044 DGYFYVSDYD
+1044 DGYFYIDEWE
-1054 TSSDALKK
+1054 TSSNELNKR
-1062 YWASMTPKQR
+1062 WNNMTPKQR
-1072 FDSLF
+1072 FDDIFVVPYANASDVDSYQKCDF
-1077 NVGPTVLVRGTGK
+1077 NYNQDWF
-1090 GTTEE
+1090 TEAE
-1095 HVFSHSTVG
+1095 ITEVNKAF
-1104 PGHKDPLFNNTKELT
+1104 F
-1119 DISNA
+1119 
-1124 LYDNQNSRKIK
+1124 DNQNSKKITIVFETFNKIK
-1135 IIFSDFGIF
+1135 
-1144 KYNNHNNNNTVA
+1144 YNLQSSYSNVFMA
-1156 CYVELYFKGYPY
+1156 LKLYPY
-1168 YTEPNKACRYMGKAP
+1168 YTAASKANRYMGKSANSIEIFYYTAGGGGQRSQLSRIHIRRDLNFLYNSSSLICTGNMP
-1183 CELKIYYMTKSGRV
+1183 ELSQGMNAGIEE
-1197 QSAQDYMKILVANN
+1197 DEILVN
-1211 EIYEQSTRR
+1211 EAISYKCFST
-1220 CTDVIQYNG
+1220 N
-1229 DSESINHKVTQIKIS
+1229 KQIKPWC
-1244 QNETVTFEAF
+1244 EV
-1254 ANDKYVNGFYVT
+1254 
-1266 SNAQGNPMG
+1266 